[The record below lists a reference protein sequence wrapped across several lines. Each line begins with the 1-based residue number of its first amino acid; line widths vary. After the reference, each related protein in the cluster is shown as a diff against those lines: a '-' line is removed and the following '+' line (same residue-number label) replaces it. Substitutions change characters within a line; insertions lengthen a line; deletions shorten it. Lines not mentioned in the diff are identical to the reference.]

1 MRNIQFQEVGMEN
14 YGPYID
20 PLVLEFINDTLT
32 LVTGPNG
39 VGKTMALDAILF
51 TLYGITSRGMRG
63 DDVVNNT
70 VGRNCKTWVKFMIDS
85 TQYIVTRYHKYTK
98 LGNTVILN
106 VGGVDTKKGHKEV
119 LPEIERIL
127 TPRKTFTNTLMFGQK
142 VKDFFTD
149 LTDSDKKEI
158 FRQILNLLKYVVY
171 HSEASN
177 KLKKT
182 IEVLSELHIDDEVK
196 NNLLRDAHAQIKI
209 LIKQKNEF
217 ENEQEKKIK
226 EIETSISKNLELI
239 TLWDSK
245 LNEELILKSENSND
259 VIKRIA
265 EIEADLNQLTDK
277 QESQCQNLSHQKELK
292 IHDFRNKAQL
302 EINKITIE
310 TNKVKEDLQKQE
322 TALRDQLQEFLNF
335 NQEQRHELDNLIIKL
350 EADASSHGERADELY
365 KNVIDADIATCP
377 TCDTELTE
385 VKIKEISKK
394 IEKHHDAIQSINE
407 SAAKVEINSQKLR
420 RHLAER
426 SDKINSQRDE
436 IKDKIEL
443 INLELKRK
451 TKELEIRLRNAEGK
465 VEQSY
470 QTGQKALSL
479 GFADDKLNLELQ
491 LERLYEEKRV
501 QDKQQE
507 KIDQIKE
514 SITNLNSER
523 EKFRVQFDIESK
535 REYDEE
541 QLNLY
546 KRKEVQIQ
554 GEILTLIDTKAVLL
568 KMKDEYEFWKEAY
581 SPSGIPSMLI
591 DEAIPFMNKKIA
603 EYLDKLT
610 NGRYVVS
617 FDTLAATKAGEFR
630 DKISV
635 NVLDT
640 FTRANSRV
648 QLSGGQT
655 RIIDI
660 ATILTLGDLQSNIQ
674 NMKINILV
682 FDEIFDSLDD
692 ENIMQVSKVLN
703 KLKIGKSIYLI
714 SHRHEDQLEADEVL
728 AMQ

>member
-1 MRNIQFQEVGMEN
+1 MRNIEFQEVGMEN

-20 PLVLEFINDTLT
+20 PLILEFKNDTLT

-70 VGRNCKTWVKFMIDS
+70 VGRNCKTWVKFMSDT
-85 TQYIVTRYHKYTK
+85 TQYTVTRYHKYTK

-119 LPEIERIL
+119 LPEIERVL

-158 FRQILNLLKYVVY
+158 FRQILNLIKYVKY
-171 HSEASN
+171 HDEASN
-177 KLKKT
+177 KLKKV
-182 IEVLSELHIDDEVK
+182 IMDYAEVAKGESIKHEVLRYTQD
-196 NNLLRDAHAQIKI
+196 QIEI
-209 LIKQKNEF
+209 LIKQQTDF
-217 ENEQEKKIK
+217 ENEKEDRVKDLENMIK
-226 EIETSISKNLELI
+226 KNLQLTNIWNDKLGDGIMLKGMDSTDIVKLI
-239 TLWDSK
+239 T
-245 LNEELILKSENSND
+245 NIEL
-259 VIKRIA
+259 
-265 EIEADLNQLTDK
+265 QLSQIGQK
-277 QESQCQNLSHQKELK
+277 QESSFQNLENQKDLKLQEFAGKAQKELS
-292 IHDFRNKAQL
+292 
-302 EINKITIE
+302 EISAEMDE
-310 TNKVKEDLQKQE
+310 TKEELRKKE
-322 TALRDQLQEFLNF
+322 SALRDQLEEFIKF
-335 NQEQRHELDNLIIKL
+335 NQDQRLELENAIVKF
-350 EADASSHGERADELY
+350 ESDASAHGERADELY

-385 VKIKEISKK
+385 NKIKEISKK
-394 IEKHHDAIQSINE
+394 IEKHHDAIQSANE
-407 SAAKVEINSQKLR
+407 SAARVEINAKKLR
-420 RHLAER
+420 SHLAEH
-426 SDKINSQRDE
+426 SDKVNKQRDL
-436 IKDKIEL
+436 IRNKIEV
-443 INLELKRK
+443 INLDLKKKTIELDVRLNEAQEKVLKAYQRSTELLTTEFVSDKAKLDSELTQLQEEKEQIDERK
-451 TKELEIRLRNAEGK
+451 KK
-465 VEQSY
+465 VEDIQSV
-470 QTGQKALSL
+470 L
-479 GFADDKLNLELQ
+479 LNL
-491 LERLYEEKRV
+491 V
-501 QDKQQE
+501 Q
-507 KIDQIKE
+507 
-514 SITNLNSER
+514 ER
-523 EKFRVQFDIESK
+523 EKLQIQLDVESK
-535 REYDEE
+535 REYDKI
-541 QLNLY
+541 QLTTH
-546 KRKEVQIQ
+546 RGQEVALQSQIL
-554 GEILTLIDTKAVLL
+554 ELINQRERLIKQ
-568 KMKDEYEFWKEAY
+568 KDKYEFWKEAY

>member
-127 TPRKTFTNTLMFGQK
+127 TRRKTFTNTLMFGQK

-322 TALRDQLQEFLNF
+322 TALRDQLQEF
-335 NQEQRHELDNLIIKL
+335 K
-350 EADASSHGERADELY
+350 
-365 KNVIDADIATCP
+365 
-377 TCDTELTE
+377 
-385 VKIKEISKK
+385 
-394 IEKHHDAIQSINE
+394 
-407 SAAKVEINSQKLR
+407 
-420 RHLAER
+420 
-426 SDKINSQRDE
+426 
-436 IKDKIEL
+436 
-443 INLELKRK
+443 
-451 TKELEIRLRNAEGK
+451 
-465 VEQSY
+465 
-470 QTGQKALSL
+470 
-479 GFADDKLNLELQ
+479 
-491 LERLYEEKRV
+491 
-501 QDKQQE
+501 
-507 KIDQIKE
+507 
-514 SITNLNSER
+514 
-523 EKFRVQFDIESK
+523 
-535 REYDEE
+535 
-541 QLNLY
+541 
-546 KRKEVQIQ
+546 
-554 GEILTLIDTKAVLL
+554 
-568 KMKDEYEFWKEAY
+568 
-581 SPSGIPSMLI
+581 
-591 DEAIPFMNKKIA
+591 
-603 EYLDKLT
+603 
-610 NGRYVVS
+610 
-617 FDTLAATKAGEFR
+617 
-630 DKISV
+630 
-635 NVLDT
+635 
-640 FTRANSRV
+640 
-648 QLSGGQT
+648 
-655 RIIDI
+655 
-660 ATILTLGDLQSNIQ
+660 LQSRA
-674 NMKINILV
+674 KT
-682 FDEIFDSLDD
+682 
-692 ENIMQVSKVLN
+692 
-703 KLKIGKSIYLI
+703 
-714 SHRHEDQLEADEVL
+714 
-728 AMQ
+728 